1 MPVPLHHRHRFRKP
15 AGIEDVQAYI
25 RDPAAPTMA
34 DAGVL
39 ASVAIHE
46 GGHAQGTLGQAS
58 RLRDLVRSMTPT
70 KVLGEVTIGG
80 VFGGGRLF
88 VGEGEQQDSLKVVAL
103 APLRVMAVPAEQLV
117 LESPGNVVEE
127 LRNYMAFQMT
137 YWLSR
142 CNMISK
148 HVRCPWPCRTLAAD
162 VTRLFRE
169 FLVPRGALAHRAC
182 VHRHVP

>member
-1 MPVPLHHRHRFRKP
+1 MYWQTAPGYAACTNQRRACVLACQRNIQAVPSEKP

-25 RDPAAPTMA
+25 RNPTVPTMA

-39 ASVAIHE
+39 ANVAIHE

-70 KVLGEVTIGG
+70 KVLGEVGIGA
-80 VFGGGRLF
+80 VFGGGRLL

-103 APLRVMAVPAEQLV
+103 TPLRVAAVPAEQLAI
-117 LESPGNVVEE
+117 ESPGNIVEE
-127 LRNYMAFQMT
+127 LRNYMAFQLT

-148 HVRCPWPCRTLAAD
+148 HVRRRLRCAD
-162 VTRLFRE
+162 AGL
-169 FLVPRGALAHRAC
+169 
-182 VHRHVP
+182 

>member
-1 MPVPLHHRHRFRKP
+1 M
-15 AGIEDVQAYI
+15 QAYI

-34 DAGVL
+34 DKGVL
-39 ASVAIHE
+39 ANVAIHE

-70 KVLGEVTIGG
+70 KILGEVTIGG
-80 VFGGGRLF
+80 MFGGGRLF

-103 APLRVMAVPAEQLV
+103 TPLRVAAVSAEQLV
-117 LESPGNVVEE
+117 IESPGNTVEE
-127 LRNYMAFQMT
+127 LRNYLAFQMT

-148 HVRCPWPCRTLAAD
+148 HVRCPWNWTNCTKRRRSGGLARH
-162 VTRLFRE
+162 TRCSVE
-169 FLVPRGALAHRAC
+169 SVAAVA
-182 VHRHVP
+182 RHHLPQGLK

>member
-1 MPVPLHHRHRFRKP
+1 M
-15 AGIEDVQAYI
+15 QAYI

-34 DAGVL
+34 DSGVL
-39 ASVAIHE
+39 ANVAIHE

-70 KVLGEVTIGG
+70 KILGEVTIGG

-103 APLRVMAVPAEQLV
+103 TPLRVAAVPAEQLA
-117 LESPGNVVEE
+117 LEAPGNVVEE
-127 LRNYMAFQMT
+127 LRNYIAFQMT

-148 HVRCPWPCRTLAAD
+148 HVRHFGLQGYPLHQCQGSSRFRVTADWISPHLTYPVGAAHNSID
-162 VTRLFRE
+162 
-169 FLVPRGALAHRAC
+169 FLV
-182 VHRHVP
+182 